1 MTRGDAIRSLAPL
14 IEISLDYEA
23 EAHATNPDHLSLS
36 AVKKQAQNRYRETP
50 YRKIPIQRNYNGQ
63 IEEG

>member
-36 AVKKQAQNRYRETP
+36 VVKKQAQNRYRETP
-50 YRKIPIQRNYNGQ
+50 YRKYPFGEIIMVR
-63 IEEG
+63 

>member
-1 MTRGDAIRSLAPL
+1 MRSLAPL

-36 AVKKQAQNRYRETP
+36 VVRKQAQNRYRETP
-50 YRKIPIQRNYNGQ
+50 YRKYPFREIIMVR
-63 IEEG
+63 

>member
-1 MTRGDAIRSLAPL
+1 MTKGDAICSLAPL

-36 AVKKQAQNRYRETP
+36 VVKKNRHRIDIE
-50 YRKIPIQRNYNGQ
+50 RHPIENTHS
-63 IEEG
+63 EKL